1 MLDFFKEKK
10 KVIFCILGVVLM
22 IGYYFYTTNTGY
34 TETEEEFLIATND
47 IKEEK
52 EKETKDEEEIVI
64 VHIAGAVK
72 NPGIVKLKEG
82 SRIEDAID
90 AAGGLTEDANIS
102 DVNLAYILDDG
113 TKINIPSIND
123 EYSQEE
129 IVSDGGGTAIAEEFS
144 NDGSNSLININ
155 TATETELETLPGIGP
170 TIANKIVEY
179 RKENG
184 NFNTIEDIKNVSG
197 IGESKYASIEELI
210 TIK

>member
-34 TETEEEFLIATND
+34 TETEEEFWIAAND

-52 EKETKDEEEIVI
+52 EKETKDEEEIVV

-82 SRIEDAID
+82 SRIEDAIE

-129 IVSDGGGTAIAEEFS
+129 IVSDDGGTAIAEEFS